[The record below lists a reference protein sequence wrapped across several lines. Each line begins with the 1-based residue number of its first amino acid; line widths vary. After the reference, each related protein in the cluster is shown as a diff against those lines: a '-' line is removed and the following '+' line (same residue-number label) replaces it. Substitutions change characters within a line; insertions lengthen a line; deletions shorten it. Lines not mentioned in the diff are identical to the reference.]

1 MLSFRG
7 NCTSVLVL
15 MSFSFSFLPQFS
27 VKRPADGNP
36 TLNISNYSGY
46 LKSVI
51 GHTCPF
57 VVVVVVV
64 GVVADEL

>member
-15 MSFSFSFLPQFS
+15 LSFSFLPQFS

-36 TLNISNYSGY
+36 ILDRSDYSGY